1 MLKPDAKETE
11 KAFTN
16 RFMSDDDMKKEYPNI
31 DQRMAVAH
39 KQFKAAQA
47 HEEFEEISGREIF
60 KTGTYYG
67 RKYTEETLDLI
78 AKNTNELIVAGK
90 HRAPSKLGHDDS
102 QTFAKL
108 NGLPAVGW
116 VSRVFRK
123 GASLF
128 ADFVDVPKLVADAIQ
143 KKLYNSVSSEIY
155 LDEHAKREFGVKG
168 PVLRAVAW
176 LGADVPKVKGMSP
189 LAALMDDAEDEVA
202 IVKLEDEPAGKLM
215 VPANRHPYGALV
227 KVNGGSDLHVVHAI
241 HADGTYSTHGLRD
254 PNKYEQFVPHDSC
267 VLLTEQEAAEAF
279 KISEEH
285 GEPGEA
291 GTNKASGK
299 NDKEV
304 TMTEQEIEA
313 LKAKAADSDKKAA
326 EALKFGEE
334 EKKKREALELTQKE
348 GRIAAFCET
357 HKAVLIPALQPK
369 FKTLALAQSAAVKFD
384 DKEVEPLDA
393 FLSLT
398 EEIIKAKA
406 VPTGEL
412 PEGKDKGEPST
423 DAVAKLE
430 ETFLNSRKGVE
441 GVDNADLAIR
451 AEKYAEEHKVSYRDA
466 LLTLSAKVQKE
477 D

>member
-1 MLKPDAKETE
+1 MLKPDTKETE
-11 KAFTN
+11 KAFTT
-16 RFMSDDDMKKEYPNI
+16 RFMNDDDMKKDYPNI

-39 KQFKAAQA
+39 KQFLACQE
-47 HEEFEEISGREIF
+47 HESLEEILSREIF
-60 KTGTYYG
+60 KTGTFYG

-78 AKNTNELIVAGK
+78 AKNTNELIAAGK
-90 HRAPSKLGHDDS
+90 HRAPSKLGHDDA
-102 QTFAKL
+102 QTFAKI

-128 ADFVDVPKLVADAIQ
+128 ADFVDVPKLVAEAIN

-176 LGADVPKVKGMSP
+176 LGADIPKVKGMTP
-189 LAALMDDAEDEVA
+189 LAALMDDSEEEVA
-202 IVKLEDEPAGKLM
+202 IVRLEDEPKTKLM
-215 VPANRHPYGALV
+215 VPANRHPHGALV
-227 KVNGGSDLHVVHAI
+227 KVNGKPDVHVVHSV
-241 HADGTYSTHGLRD
+241 HPDGTYSTHGLKD
-254 PNKYEQFVPHDSC
+254 QSQVENFVAHDNC
-267 VLLTEQEAAEAF
+267 TLLSEQEGAAAY

-285 GEPGEA
+285 GEPGDA

-299 NDKEV
+299 KHKEV
-304 TMTEQEIEA
+304 TMTEEEIKQLQA
-313 LKAKAADSDKKAA
+313 DKAESDKKAA

-334 EKKKREALELTQKE
+334 EKAKRIALELKAKE

-369 FKTLALAQSAAVKFD
+369 FKTLALAQSAAVKLD
-384 DKEVEPLDA
+384 DKEVEPLEA

-398 EEIIKAKA
+398 EEILKAKA

-412 PEGKDKGEPST
+412 PEGDKTGDAKGE
-423 DAVAKLE
+423 AAKLE
-430 ETFLNSRKGVE
+430 ETFKNSGKGKDDVRN
-441 GVDNADLAIR
+441 GDLAIK
-451 AEKYAEEHKVSYRDA
+451 AEKYAEEHKCSYREA
-466 LLTLSAKVQKE
+466 LLELSKTTKE
-477 D
+477 DK